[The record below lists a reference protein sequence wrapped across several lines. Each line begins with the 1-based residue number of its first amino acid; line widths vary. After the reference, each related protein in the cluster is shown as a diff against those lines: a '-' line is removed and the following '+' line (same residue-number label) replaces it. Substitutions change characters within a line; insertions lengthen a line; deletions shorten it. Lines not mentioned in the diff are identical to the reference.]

1 MAQTV
6 TWLADQSLVTRVPV
20 SGGTRTGC
28 GKNKRMYVGR
38 DGSYVYT
45 TFQRFA
51 QDWSQVTAGS
61 RIISAEMVLTTDDG
75 LGGKFGIHQSD
86 DTPRVKVRRLKPGS
100 TGNWSQ
106 HNNEDE
112 HFDTSDVDA
121 AAYETADAF
130 NKTMAKGAETI
141 TTLNVTAMIE
151 DMAPKTVKR
160 RDGTAGGGL
169 TNHGFGFYPYSTKTD
184 DQWAGW
190 SKYGDTPAYRPYI
203 ILTFEPGHTTPDT
216 PTNLTPDSA
225 VASIGGFQGDF
236 TDTRATDTLKSTDVQ
251 VYASTAVKS
260 GNADTDN
267 TVDVTAHGYSQNDE
281 VWFHSLHADG
291 RGLSVNRRYW
301 VHSVVNAN
309 SFKVKASVDG
319 GQVDITVAYPSLT
332 VAKPM
337 WVRYGVVA
345 SNTEVINARSNV
357 TPDEF
362 VPVVGTSYKW
372 RMRQTDQESQTSAWT
387 SLVTFS
393 VTNTDPNAPTLT
405 PASGSD
411 FPDGLTSVVF
421 RGGEFSDPDNDS
433 LLAYQV
439 QLSAY
444 PSGNAN
450 WDNAE
455 AILWDTGKVYV
466 VAGSTDWEALYT
478 GQGLAAGT
486 YYWRAR
492 QWDDKNGVSAWT
504 YASLTTAAFNATPGT
519 QPDIQIGPQSPWRV
533 VIKEM
538 KFNAVGGALTGV
550 ASTNLFTTASNH
562 GLVAGQKV
570 RFSTNLVG
578 GAGLYPGRDYWVI
591 ASGLA
596 AKTFRVSET
605 EGGTTV
611 DFTTDVTSGSITTV
625 TTRGPGNVVA
635 IFEHARSLGASKV
648 YNSPGEMHFTLLSDD
663 PQIAYVEPK
672 QTHYSIQF
680 YSGDGWR
687 ETYAGLVWDADANEN
702 DVVITGIDYL
712 ALFDLILDERYYPED
727 PDKSYIN
734 GGSYYSAKTI
744 KTIVSDQLKRAIGL
758 KNSPVGFISIGTLA
772 TMNES
777 VTIYSTMQPALS
789 FIAGLL
795 DSHRQG
801 TGKRTRIEVVRTSG
815 GSYQVTVQDDPGVV
829 RDHLRL
835 AYGELVQG
843 YRVIPFGRDWASVQH
858 GIGRTREGIRVL
870 YKTASAPGI
879 DQQVWGRIAR
889 ASIMD
894 NVSDEKDLE
903 RRVKQ
908 AAIHAGKLGKGLGL
922 ALRSGVLGPMAG
934 YDVCD
939 VVPVNIVHG
948 AIDTNRFG
956 SGYWAI
962 LAVAWEAGDDASQN
976 TILTLAPREDSTAP
990 DDDLLQTAGNTSTQ
1004 AEWQIGWTPPNP
1016 LEATSKYWL
1025 DQSTGKVY
1033 VRDVNVSLGSMAVTG
1048 VAATDTFTSVAHGL
1062 NPGDRIVFK
1071 VLVPAG
1077 TGLITDVPYYVSANG
1092 LTADAFKVTD
1102 DEIDDFDLLVDL
1114 TSGTVTLIARA
1125 VTGTA

>member
-1 MAQTV
+1 MSQTK
-6 TWLADQSLVTRVPV
+6 TWSADKSAVVRWPAA
-20 SGGTRTGC
+20 GGTRTGC
-28 GKNKRMYVGR
+28 GKNSRLYVGR
-38 DGSYVYT
+38 DGSYLYESY
-45 TFQRFA
+45 QRFA
-51 QDWSQVTAGS
+51 LDWSGVGQ
-61 RIISAEMVLTTDDG
+61 IIKAELVLATDDG
-75 LGGKFGIHQSD
+75 LGGKFPLYTKTTQ
-86 DTPRVKVRRLKPGS
+86 TPRIYVRRLTS
-100 TGNWSQ
+100 SFTEGN
-106 HNNEDE
+106 NADE
-112 HFDTSDVDA
+112 HFDTSDATSPKATTSDA
-121 AAYETADAF
+121 VAKSMTKAHDLTTTIDITA
-130 NKTMAKGAETI
+130 I
-141 TTLNVTAMIE
+141 VE
-151 DMAPKTVKR
+151 DWAPSSVKR
-160 RDGTAGGGL
+160 RSGAAGGKAGNYGL
-169 TNHGFGFYPYSTKTD
+169 ALVRRSTDAD
-184 DQWAGW
+184 DQWSGW
-190 SKYGDTPAYRPYI
+190 SRFGDDTSLRPKI
-203 ILTFEPGHTTPDT
+203 ILTYEEGHTTPDT
-216 PTNLTPDSA
+216 PTNLTPSGA
-225 VASIGGFQGDF
+225 VASIGAFQGDF
-236 TDTRATDTLKSTDVQ
+236 NDPRATDVLARTDVQ
-251 VYASTAVKS
+251 IIANGSSKS
-260 GNADTDN
+260 GDADTDD
-267 TVDVTAHGYSQNDE
+267 TVDVNAHGYSVGTE
-281 VWFHSLHADG
+281 VWFTSLTGGA
-291 RGLSVNRRYW
+291 GLSTARPYYVR
-301 VHSVVNAN
+301 SVVNAN
-309 SFKVKASVDG
+309 SFKVSTEPG
-319 GQVDITVAYPSLT
+319 GAVVNITTAYSALT
-332 VAKPM
+332 VVKPI
-337 WVRYGVVA
+337 WSRLNVVPT
-345 SNTEVINARSNV
+345 NTEVINARSNV
-357 TPDEF
+357 TPDDF
-362 VPVVGTSYKW
+362 VPVVGTNYQW
-372 RMRQTDQESQTSAWT
+372 RMRQRDQESQWSAWT